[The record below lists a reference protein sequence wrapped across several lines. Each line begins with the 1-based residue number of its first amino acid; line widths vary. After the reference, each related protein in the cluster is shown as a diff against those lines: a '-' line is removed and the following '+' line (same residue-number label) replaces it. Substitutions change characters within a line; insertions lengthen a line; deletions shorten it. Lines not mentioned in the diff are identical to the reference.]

1 MTNATQSGEPT
12 STPASDADEERL
24 LAAQVE
30 LIMAVPPL
38 AIAVRFV
45 EAVLDETERMIDQL
59 PADVSVADIHG
70 RWKSS
75 NKLLRL
81 YLRPASRRAVRL
93 NELANRLAVAA
104 DLRFDPQD

>member
-38 AIAVRFV
+38 ALAVRFV
-45 EAVLDETERMIDQL
+45 EALLDETERMIGQL
-59 PADVSVADIHG
+59 PADISVADLRD
-70 RWKSS
+70 RWESRH
-75 NKLLRL
+75 KLLRL
-81 YLRPASRRAVRL
+81 YLRPVSRRAVRL
-93 NELANRLAVAA
+93 NELANRLAIAA
-104 DLRFDPQD
+104 DLRFEPQD

>member
-1 MTNATQSGEPT
+1 MTNATQGGEPANA
-12 STPASDADEERL
+12 PAGDTDEERL

-38 AIAVRFV
+38 VIAIRFI
-45 EAVLDETERMIDQL
+45 EAVLDETERTIASL
-59 PADVSVADIHG
+59 PTDVNADDLRS
-70 RWKSS
+70 RWESR

-81 YLRPASRRAVRL
+81 YLRPASRRAARL
-93 NELANRLAVAA
+93 DELTNRLAVAA